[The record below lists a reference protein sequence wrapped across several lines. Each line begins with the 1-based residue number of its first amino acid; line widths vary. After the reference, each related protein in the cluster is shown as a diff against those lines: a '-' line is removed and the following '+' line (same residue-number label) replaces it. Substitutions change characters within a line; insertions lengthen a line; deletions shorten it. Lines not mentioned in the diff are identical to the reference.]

1 MTAWSTV
8 IFPPERLLHNGTRSA
23 LIAMQCS
30 DPKDDSTDLKTE
42 NMGKDSEAQSEQP
55 SDFSTEIMSVTEMEQ
70 SPDNSPSAQP
80 QEEEEAQDCE
90 APGAEEDKTED
101 SEDSFPLEFDKF
113 WNVVETN
120 PQDFTGWVYLLQY
133 VEQENHLLAARKA
146 FDRFFVH
153 YPYCYGYWKK
163 YADMEKRHGNMKQSD
178 EVYRR
183 GLQAIPLSID
193 LWIHYINFLK
203 ETLDASDPE
212 AVGTIRG
219 TYEHA
224 VLAAGTDFRSDKL
237 WEMYINWEN
246 DEGSLKAVTAVFDR
260 ILGIPTQLYSHHF
273 QRFKEHVQNNLPR
286 DILSTEQFVQLR
298 RELASAHSH
307 NGEEAPPGDDFP
319 SGTEEITDPAKL
331 ITEIENMRHRIIEIH
346 QEMFNHNEHEVSK
359 RWTFEEGIKRPYFH
373 VKPLEK
379 TQLKN
384 WKEYLDF
391 EIENGTHERVVVL
404 FERCVISCALYEE
417 FWIKYAKYME
427 NHSIEG
433 VRHVYSRACTIHLTK
448 KPMVHLLWAAFEEQ
462 QGNIHE
468 ARRILKTFEENVSGL
483 AMIRLRRVS
492 LERRHGN
499 LEEAEHLLQE
509 AVRNS
514 KSNYEASF
522 FAVKLARHLFKVQK
536 SLPKARKVLLE
547 AIDRD
552 RDNAKL
558 YLNLLEIEY
567 NGDLK
572 QNEEHIIACFD
583 KAISGTLP
591 IKMRIIFSQRKV
603 EFMEDF
609 GMDVNKLLDAYEEHQ
624 SLLKEQETLKRKAEN
639 GCEEGDEKRPHGD
652 EAALAAGQVADG
664 DMQASQ
670 AAYNYSAWY
679 QYNYPNAW
687 NYGQYYQASS
697 T

>member
-1 MTAWSTV
+1 
-8 IFPPERLLHNGTRSA
+8 
-23 LIAMQCS
+23 MQCS

-359 RWTFEEGIKRPYFH
+359 RWTFEEGVTAPYLH
-373 VKPLEK
+373 VKPSREDQTEVLNGFK
-379 TQLKN
+379 TQ
-384 WKEYLDF
+384 EFYF
-391 EIENGTHERVVVL
+391 IIVL
-404 FERCVISCALYEE
+404 SSILAARSEVGSIQSLLCLQMQ
-417 FWIKYAKYME
+417 YAKYME

-552 RDNAKL
+552 RVGLKASCN
-558 YLNLLEIEY
+558 
-567 NGDLK
+567 LK
-572 QNEEHIIACFD
+572 QDQHNEKQA
-583 KAISGTLP
+583 
-591 IKMRIIFSQRKV
+591 RN
-603 EFMEDF
+603 
-609 GMDVNKLLDAYEEHQ
+609 DVSPSSPPQSLFICRLLDAYEEHQ